1 MCINQE
7 PTLYSKFKDINIY
20 NMHNSEL
27 QQNSL
32 KKLAKEL
39 TSVLL
44 TNTSNNLN
52 RRISLNKFSDWKAAI
67 IDDND
72 FFITSNKTEL
82 LKEINENLSIVGL
95 KLITVKNGYYLQ
107 KLNEVDIPVGRDFF
121 DNLKEEEKRIL
132 ANKTLTY
139 ENTKKMTDFKIENNI
154 PDNKLEEDGLIFLIC
169 AILFIHGGRML
180 VSKLEEALELFINLN
195 ETPCGTK
202 NLKLSA
208 FLSFLGT
215 SGYIKMYNGNKDLD
229 IIEHNSTEIFK
240 CVRIGPTALE
250 EFTAITM
257 AKFVS
262 EIKRIPFG
270 DVINESTSLHS
281 TLKQE
286 AWYPDDFQLQSTAKS
301 NANEEMNVIANKQS
315 STQAVLSQRR
325 NR

>member
-1 MCINQE
+1 M
-7 PTLYSKFKDINIY
+7 S
-20 NMHNSEL
+20 NSEL

-52 RRISLNKFSDWKAAI
+52 RRIGLTKFSDWKAAI

-72 FFITSNKTEL
+72 FQISSSKTEI
-82 LKEINENLSIVGL
+82 LKEINSNLKTLGL
-95 KLITVKNGYYLQ
+95 KLTAVKNGYYLQ
-107 KLNEVDIPVGRDFF
+107 KTNAIDFPVGKDFY
-121 DNLKEEEKRIL
+121 DNLSEGDKRTLAEETI
-132 ANKTLTY
+132 AY

-180 VSKLEEALELFINLN
+180 VSKLEESLELFINLN

-202 NLKLSA
+202 NIKLGA
-208 FLSFLGT
+208 FLNFMGT
-215 SGYIKMYNGNKDLD
+215 SGYIKMYDGDRDLN
-229 IIEHNSTEIFK
+229 IIEHTSTEVFK
-240 CVRIGPTALE
+240 CVRVGPTALE
-250 EFTAITM
+250 EFTPVTM

-262 EIKRIPFG
+262 EIKRIPFK
-270 DVINESTSLHS
+270 DVINESTSLHG

-315 STQAVLSQRR
+315 STQAVLSQRK